1 MIIMMIIIIIIMY
14 LLFIFIY
21 LFIYMSA
28 EQPGLPGTKRAQA
41 QEYD

>member
-1 MIIMMIIIIIIMY
+1 MVRIGPQHHSAVGRGI
-14 LLFIFIY
+14 IY
-21 LFIYMSA
+21 LSA